1 MCECVCWHMCACVC
15 GLVSGCVDGHMS
27 VWVHASVC
35 GCVCVWCVCAY
46 ERVWIR
52 VWVRVSPCVCG

>member
-1 MCECVCWHMCACVC
+1 MRVLAHVCVRVWIGEWVRGWAHVCVGAC
-15 GLVSGCVDGHMS
+15 LCV
-27 VWVHASVC
+27 WLR
-35 GCVCVWCVCAY
+35 VCVWCVCAY